1 MSVVRSSSPTAHKAR
16 IGGDDRLTTPGLIIV
31 TGGQSDDEKTEI
43 REAADAH
50 EVLFVP
56 RLADAGENLAHAVAV
71 AGTLSGPEILAA
83 KKLRWVHSWAA
94 GANADL
100 VPEMIASPVTLTSS
114 VGNGA
119 VPLAEHS
126 MLLMMMLNRD
136 ALRWA
141 RAQAEHTWDRFT
153 HGELHG
159 ATVGIV
165 GLGHAGADL
174 ALKAK
179 AFHMTVVGVR
189 RRAHLAV
196 EGVDRVYAQDQLLDM
211 LPLCDF
217 VVVTAPITPGTE
229 SMFGEREF
237 RAMKDS
243 AFWICISRGGIADDD
258 ALLRALREKWIA
270 GAGLDAHGI
279 EPLPADSPFWD
290 LPNVVVTPHNGA
302 TTAAT
307 ARRGV
312 DIFLGNLRRFVAGE
326 PLENL
331 VDKSAGY

>member
-1 MSVVRSSSPTAHKAR
+1 MSVARSTLPTVHSSVST
-16 IGGDDRLTTPGLIIV
+16 GGDRTTTSGLIIV
-31 TGGQSDDEKTEI
+31 TGAQSDAEKDEI
-43 REAADAH
+43 RAEAGAH

-56 RLADAGENLAHAVAV
+56 RLADAGDELGRAVAV

-94 GANADL
+94 GANSDL

-136 ALRWA
+136 VPRWA
-141 RAQAEHTWDRFT
+141 RAQSEHRWDRFT
-153 HGELHG
+153 HGELKG

-179 AFHMTVVGVR
+179 AFHMTVLGVR
-189 RRAHLAV
+189 RRAHLPAD
-196 EGVDRVYAQDQLLDM
+196 GVDRIYAQDQLLDM

-229 SMFGEREF
+229 SMFAEREF

-258 ALLRALREKWIA
+258 ALLRALQEGWIA

-279 EPLPADSPFWD
+279 EPLPAESPFWD
-290 LPNVVVTPHNGA
+290 LPNVIVTPHNGA

-326 PLENL
+326 PLDNL